1 MSVPPGPA
9 SRSPVLYVDDEPD
22 NLELF
27 RLHFE
32 EDFEV
37 RTATNGPEA
46 LVLIERERIGLI
58 LTDERMPG
66 MSGIELLSQVV
77 SRWPETVRVIVS
89 AYNDADRLLA
99 AINRGHAHEYI
110 VKPWDAKELRGC
122 VERGLAMVE
131 SRRRLTSR
139 AELAEVLEQDARE
152 ERDAGNIIGASG
164 GLQATLQQ
172 ARRAAQSDATVLIH
186 GETGTGKELIARF
199 IHEESRRATG
209 PFVRVNCAA
218 LAEGVLESELFGHEQ
233 GAFTGA
239 VKTRRGRF
247 ELAHGGTIFLDEIGD
262 ISPRLQV
269 SLLRVLQEREFER
282 VGGNQTLRVNV
293 RVIAATH
300 RNLAQLSTEG
310 RFREDLYYRLNVLPL
325 TVPALRQRPQ
335 DLEALVTHFIAK
347 HGGPYRHVRVGPGV
361 VEALARYRWPG
372 NVREL
377 ENLVQRALVQAQ
389 GEELLLDDFCLTL
402 SPVAPALATNREP
415 TPGPE
420 PLPGTVRE
428 EVRRSEMEQL
438 RELLVQHGG
447 NCSSAARAL
456 GIPRTT
462 LISRAKK
469 HGLL

>member
-1 MSVPPGPA
+1 MSPAPGPA
-9 SRSPVLYVDDEPD
+9 SRSPVLYIDDEPD

-37 RTATNGPEA
+37 RTATSGKEA
-46 LVLIERERIGLI
+46 LTLIERERIGLI

-77 SRWPETVRVIVS
+77 ARWPETVRVIVS
-89 AYNDADRLLA
+89 AYSDADRLLA

-110 VKPWDAKELRGC
+110 VKPWDVEDLRRC

-131 SRRRLTSR
+131 SRRRLAAR

-152 ERDAGNIIGASG
+152 EHGVAQLVGATG

-172 ARRAAQSDATVLIH
+172 ARRAAQSDATVLVH

-199 IHEESRRATG
+199 IHEESRRAEG

-239 VKTRRGRF
+239 LKARRGRF
-247 ELAHGGTIFLDEIGD
+247 ELAHGGTLFLDEIGD

-282 VGGNQTLRVNV
+282 VGGTQTLKVDV
-293 RVIAATH
+293 RVITATH
-300 RNLAQLSTEG
+300 RDLPRLVAEG
-310 RFREDLYYRLNVLPL
+310 RFREDLFYRLNVLPL
-325 TVPALRQRPQ
+325 TVPPLRQRTQ
-335 DLEALVTHFIAK
+335 DLGALLSHFIAR
-347 HGGPYRHVRVGPGV
+347 HGGPYRHVRVAPGV

-389 GEELLLDDFCLTL
+389 GEELQLDDFCLTL
-402 SPVAPALATNREP
+402 SPVAPPPASRPEAA
-415 TPGPE
+415 PGPE
-420 PLPGTVRE
+420 PLPGGVRE
-428 EVRRSEMEQL
+428 EVRRSEAEQL

>member
-1 MSVPPGPA
+1 MSAASGPA
-9 SRSPVLYVDDEPD
+9 SSSSVLYVDDEPD

-27 RLHFE
+27 RLNLE
-32 EDFEV
+32 EDFTV
-37 RTATNGPEA
+37 HTATSGQEA
-46 LVLIERERIGLI
+46 LALIERERIGLI

-77 SRWPETVRVIVS
+77 ARWPETVRVIVS
-89 AYNDADRLLA
+89 AYSDADRLLA

-110 VKPWDAKELRGC
+110 LKPWDAKELRGC
-122 VERGLAMVE
+122 VERGLAMVN
-131 SRRRLTSR
+131 SRRRLAAQ
-139 AELAEVLEQDARE
+139 AELAEVLEHDARE
-152 ERDAGNIIGASG
+152 ERGAGHVVGATG
-164 GLQATLQQ
+164 GLQTTLQQ
-172 ARRAAQSDATVLIH
+172 ARRAAQSDATVLIY
-186 GETGTGKELIARF
+186 GETGTGKEMIARF
-199 IHEESRRATG
+199 VHEESKRAAE

-247 ELAHGGTIFLDEIGD
+247 ELADGGTIFLDEIGD

-269 SLLRVLQEREFER
+269 SLLRVLQERELER
-282 VGGNQTLRVNV
+282 VGGNQTLQVNV

-300 RNLAQLSTEG
+300 RDLSRLVAEG

-325 TVPALRQRPQ
+325 KLPPLRERPQ
-335 DLEALVTHFIAK
+335 DLGPLVAHFIAK
-347 HGGPYRHVRVGPGV
+347 HGGPYRQARVAPGV

-377 ENLVQRALVQAQ
+377 ENLVQRALVQSE
-389 GEELLLDDFCLTL
+389 GEELELDDFCLSL
-402 SPVAPALATNREP
+402 APVAVEARPVAEPAA
-415 TPGPE
+415 PE
-420 PLPGTVRE
+420 AAAAGVRE
-428 EVRRSEMEQL
+428 EVRRTEAEQL

-462 LISRAKK
+462 LMSRAKK
-469 HGLL
+469 YGLL